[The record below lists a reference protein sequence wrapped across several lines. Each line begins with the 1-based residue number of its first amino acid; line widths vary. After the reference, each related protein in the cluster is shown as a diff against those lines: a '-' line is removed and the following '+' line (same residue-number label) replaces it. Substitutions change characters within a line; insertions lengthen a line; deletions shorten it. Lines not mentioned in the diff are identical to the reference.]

1 MIRTLVMAWSLTL
14 GLLGSMV
21 SGCQRVDDSIVRQLD
36 VEYSRPE
43 GEALKLDF
51 VRPVGDGP
59 FPVVI
64 AIHGGGWRQGARTE
78 YKDFQTNMARIGVAT
93 AAVQYR
99 FAPQSKF
106 PAPLDDVKAALKF
119 LLDDP
124 EQFKLDPQRVMWMG
138 GSAGGH
144 LALLAGLQEDDSYK
158 TRLIL
163 NVAGPTDLR
172 TFESLESGD
181 AVLKQYVGR
190 DSSELLEDLLG
201 TTDRTADIYRQA
213 SPIEFIRADGP
224 RIVTF
229 HGEKDDIVPVTQ
241 GRTLHEKLKEIGAPE
256 RLFIAA
262 SGGHDIGRWAPNELT
277 TAMLAMVEEIQKAA
291 EPE

>member
-1 MIRTLVMAWSLTL
+1 MRRTLILAWSLTL
-14 GLLGSMV
+14 GVLGSLAL
-21 SGCQRVDDSIVRQLD
+21 GCQPVDDSIVRQLD
-36 VEYSRPE
+36 VEYSTPD
-43 GEALKLDF
+43 GESLKLDF
-51 VRPVGDGP
+51 VRPAGEGP

-64 AIHGGGWRQGARTE
+64 AIHGGGWRTGSRTE
-78 YKDFQTNMARIGVAT
+78 YKDFQTNMARLGVAT

-99 FAPQSKF
+99 LAPQFKF
-106 PAPLDDVKAALKF
+106 PAPLDDVSAALKF

-124 EQFKLDPQRVMWMG
+124 EQFKLDPQRVIWMG

-144 LALLAGLQEDDSYK
+144 LALLAGLQQDDSYQ
-158 TRLIL
+158 TRLII

-181 AVLKQYVGR
+181 AALKQYVSR
-190 DSSELLEDLLG
+190 DSAELLEDLLG
-201 TTDRTADIYRQA
+201 STDRTADVYRQA
-213 SPIEFIRADGP
+213 SPIEFIRAEGP

-241 GRTLHEKLKEIGAPE
+241 GRTLHEKLKEIGASE

-262 SGGHDIGRWAPNELT
+262 SGGHDIGRWAPGELT
-277 TAMLAMVEEIQKAA
+277 TAMLAMIEEIQKAA
-291 EPE
+291 ELD